1 MFIASSS
8 GSSGPKSPEA
18 AGPRTR
24 RCRHARVR
32 SHRSKRHNVTATG
45 NASFGLRGVF
55 ECATT
60 PPRSSLPGCLGPY
73 GSEGVRTVGR
83 LHPAAC
89 RGATAETTPENQR
102 GTEQSCEC
110 RQPRAGYKSWANF
123 KSSVRAISCTPCAV
137 PTTNSPQRILRPLR
151 Q

>member
-60 PPRSSLPGCLGPY
+60 PPRSTLPGCLGPY

-83 LHPAAC
+83 LHPGHAGERLLKQRPKINAELSNLVNAASPG
-89 RGATAETTPENQR
+89 RDTNPGQNLNRVSAQY
-102 GTEQSCEC
+102 
-110 RQPRAGYKSWANF
+110 RAQ
-123 KSSVRAISCTPCAV
+123 SVRCRPRTHRKESCD
-137 PTTNSPQRILRPLR
+137 L
-151 Q
+151 